1 MRTADPSADGR
12 RSAKIFAIVELLSA
26 GDISFRPLPPGDT
39 LSKMQQS
46 VSEPTNFQEK
56 KSFAEK
62 FSNGTAERAAV
73 EKNLRNPNTSERA
86 QKLTA

>member
-26 GDISFRPLPPGDT
+26 GDISFRPLPPGRYLVKNAAECIGTDK
-39 LSKMQQS
+39 LSR
-46 VSEPTNFQEK
+46 EK
-56 KSFAEK
+56 IFRRKVFEWNCGKSG
-62 FSNGTAERAAV
+62 SG
-73 EKNLRNPNTSERA
+73 KNLRNPNTSERA